1 MKTIYIVRHA
11 KSSWDNY
18 DLSDHERTL
27 MPVGIKKTK
36 KIIGFF
42 NRENVS
48 VDLIV
53 SSSAV
58 RAFETARL
66 IADAIGYNSD
76 LIFKKKALYHAYVDD
91 IYTELF
97 SLDNSVNS
105 VMIVAHNP
113 TLTDF
118 VNEFVKPKIMNLP
131 TTGVVSVSIDTDS
144 WENMVN
150 AKFKVNFV
158 VFPRMLT

>member
-1 MKTIYIVRHA
+1 MKTVYIVRHA

-18 DLSDHERTL
+18 DVSDHERTL
-27 MPVGIKKTK
+27 MPIGIKKTEK
-36 KIIGFF
+36 VIGFF
-42 NRENVS
+42 KRENIS

-58 RAFETARL
+58 RAIETASI
-66 IADAIGYNSD
+66 IADAIDYKTD
-76 LIFKKKALYHAYVDD
+76 LIVKNKALYHAYVDD
-91 IYTELF
+91 IYAELF
-97 SLDNSVNS
+97 SIDNSVNS

-118 VNEFVKPKIMNLP
+118 VNEFVKPQIMNLP
-131 TTGVVSVSIDTDS
+131 TTGVVSVSFDTDS
-144 WENMVN
+144 WEKVVN
-150 AKFKVNFV
+150 ANFKVNFV